1 MKDVRMKE
9 AAGIIQTEVLTMLQD
24 VDRLDKRVD
33 HLEKH
38 FQLAE
43 KDIKD
48 IRTSADKV
56 KKRGDKIQDIQLDEV
71 ETAAIESAV
80 EDTLGE
86 APLLR
91 SVE

>member
-1 MKDVRMKE
+1 
-9 AAGIIQTEVLTMLQD
+9 MLKD
-24 VDRLDKRVD
+24 VDRLDARVD

-48 IRTSADKV
+48 IRTSANKV
-56 KKRGDKIQDIQLDEV
+56 KSRGDKIHDIQLDDGT
-71 ETAAIESAV
+71 ETSPI